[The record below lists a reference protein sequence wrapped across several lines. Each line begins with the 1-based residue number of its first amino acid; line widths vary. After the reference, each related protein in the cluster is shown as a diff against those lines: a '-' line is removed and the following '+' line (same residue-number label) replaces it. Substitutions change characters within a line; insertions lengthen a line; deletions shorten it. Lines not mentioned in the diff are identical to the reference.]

1 MKFSFKS
8 IQTYLINSL
17 IILFSVILS
26 FYIEGQRDLGEKN
39 IDKNKLI
46 TDLINTIDEDQKQL
60 EYIKSEMNKTVKL
73 INEIQADINSLNKNL
88 TKTEIISKISEIKV
102 SYSFFPQEGI
112 FNQLISTGSFEL
124 IENENLKLLLLKIYN
139 HQNDRNYAIS
149 NLIDIFS
156 IELYNEIYTN
166 FRIDVNM
173 NNMEGEIYGVM
184 VVSNFNFDEKYY
196 LSDDFYGYLTRAKV
210 YANLYSRLLNDIN
223 ENYKQAR
230 IYSEYEI
237 NI

>member
-1 MKFSFKS
+1 MKSLDNIKNYSVESFV
-8 IQTYLINSL
+8 
-17 IILFSVILS
+17 ILFSIILS
-26 FYIEGQRDLGEKN
+26 FYIEGRRDLAEKN
-39 IDKNKLI
+39 TNKNKLI

-73 INEIQADINSLNKNL
+73 INEIQADINSGNTNL
-88 TKTEIISKISEIKV
+88 TSVEIVSKISEIKI

-124 IENENLKLLLLKIYN
+124 IENQNLKLLLLKIYN
-139 HQNDRNYAIS
+139 HQNERNYAIS

-156 IELYNEIYTN
+156 IDLYNEIYSK

-173 NNMEGEIYGVM
+173 NNMEGEIYGIS
-184 VVSNFNFDEKYY
+184 VVSDFDFDQKYY
-196 LSDDFYGYLTRAKV
+196 SSDEFYGYLTRTKV
-210 YANLYSRLLNDIN
+210 YANLYSRLLNDIS
-223 ENYKQAR
+223 ENYKQAK

-237 NI
+237 ND

>member
-8 IQTYLINSL
+8 IKTYFINSF

-26 FYIEGQRDLGEKN
+26 FYIEGQRDLAEKN
-39 IDKNKLI
+39 FDKNKLI

-73 INEIQADINSLNKNL
+73 INEIQADINSVNKNL
-88 TKTEIISKISEIKV
+88 TKIEIISKISEIKV

-124 IENENLKLLLLKIYN
+124 IENEDLKLLLLKIYN
-139 HQNDRNYAIS
+139 HQNERNYAIS

-166 FRIDVNM
+166 FRIDINM

-184 VVSNFNFDEKYY
+184 VVSGFNFDEKYY
-196 LSDDFYGYLTRAKV
+196 LSDDFYGYLTRTKV

>member
-1 MKFSFKS
+1 MKLGIDKIQKYGLESFV
-8 IQTYLINSL
+8 
-17 IILFSVILS
+17 ILFSIVLS
-26 FYIEGQRDLGEKN
+26 FYIEGQRDLAEKN
-39 IDKNKLI
+39 SDKNKLI

-73 INEIQADINSLNKNL
+73 INEIQSDINSQNSNL
-88 TKTEIISKISEIKV
+88 SRVDIINKISEIKV

-124 IENENLKLLLLKIYN
+124 IENEDLKLLLLKIYN
-139 HQNDRNYAIS
+139 HQNNRNYAIS

-156 IELYNEIYTN
+156 IEFYNTVYQK
-166 FRIDVNM
+166 FRIDINV
-173 NNMEGEIYGVM
+173 NNMEGEIYGIS
-184 VVSNFNFDEKYY
+184 VVSDFNFNKTFYFSDE
-196 LSDDFYGYLTRAKV
+196 FYGFLTRAKT
-210 YANLYSRLLNDIN
+210 YANLYSRLLNDIS
-223 ENYKQAR
+223 ENYKQAK

>member
-1 MKFSFKS
+1 MKIGIEKIQKYGLESFV
-8 IQTYLINSL
+8 
-17 IILFSVILS
+17 ILFSIVLS
-26 FYIEGQRDLGEKN
+26 FYIEGQRDLAEKN
-39 IDKNKLI
+39 SDKNKLI

-73 INEIQADINSLNKNL
+73 INEIQSDINSQNSNL
-88 TKTEIISKISEIKV
+88 SRVDIINKISEIKV

-124 IENENLKLLLLKIYN
+124 IENEDLKLLLLKIYN
-139 HQNDRNYAIS
+139 HQNNRNYAIS

-156 IELYNEIYTN
+156 IEFYNTVYQK
-166 FRIDVNM
+166 FRIDINV
-173 NNMEGEIYGVM
+173 NNMEGEIYGIS
-184 VVSNFNFDEKYY
+184 VVSDFNFNKTFYFSDE
-196 LSDDFYGYLTRAKV
+196 FYGFLTRAKT
-210 YANLYSRLLNDIN
+210 YANLYSRLLNDIS
-223 ENYKQAR
+223 ENYKQAK

>member
-1 MKFSFKS
+1 MKLGIDKIQKYGLESFV
-8 IQTYLINSL
+8 
-17 IILFSVILS
+17 ILFSIVLS
-26 FYIEGQRDLGEKN
+26 FYIEGQRDLAEKN
-39 IDKNKLI
+39 SDKNKLI

-73 INEIQADINSLNKNL
+73 INEIQADINSQNSNL
-88 TKTEIISKISEIKV
+88 SRVDIINKISEIKV

-124 IENENLKLLLLKIYN
+124 IENEDLKLLLLKIYN
-139 HQNDRNYAIS
+139 HQNNRNYAIS

-156 IELYNEIYTN
+156 IEFYNTVYQK
-166 FRIDVNM
+166 FRIDINV
-173 NNMEGEIYGVM
+173 NNMEGEIYGIS
-184 VVSNFNFDEKYY
+184 VVSDFNFNKTFYFSDE
-196 LSDDFYGYLTRAKV
+196 FYGFLTRTKT
-210 YANLYSRLLNDIN
+210 YANLYSRLLNDIS
-223 ENYKQAR
+223 ENYKQAK